1 MNKQMYGGRRA
12 VGKTTKL
19 VKESARTGQYIVCAD
34 AHRVHYLVYYAD
46 KLGLNIPYPITAMEL
61 PLKSG
66 FIGDVLVDDV
76 EDVLGNLIG
85 KDISMMTT
93 SYNLNSY
100 RLGVDKVQST
110 HGRVVKKSYDCG
122 GSYSE
127 EFTVDSIIGQDLN
140 PLLEGIHKDFP
151 GRKVRVTVEL
161 LEEGER

>member
-1 MNKQMYGGRRA
+1 MYGGRRR
-12 VGKTTKL
+12 VGKSTKL
-19 VKESARTGQYIVCAD
+19 VWESARTGQYIVCAD
-34 AHRVHYLVYYAD
+34 AHRAHYLADYA
-46 KLGLNIPYPITAMEL
+46 KRVGLAIPFPVSIRDL

-85 KDISMMTT
+85 KNISMMTT

-140 PLLEGIHKDFP
+140 PLLEGIHNEFP

-161 LEEGER
+161 LEQGEK